1 MRVCFLLLALLGL
14 GSLPT
19 RAETWSISQLMGALS
34 KNTEGTATF
43 SETKYIAMLDDPV
56 QSSGELRFVAPDHL
70 EKRTLK
76 PKRELLVLD
85 GGTLTV
91 EQRKRKHVLQL
102 SEYPEVASMI
112 ESIRATLAGD
122 RKALEK
128 AYHLAL
134 SGSADAW
141 TLQLIPLEA
150 KVGAVVA
157 SIKIQGR
164 LDMVKS
170 IEILQADGDRSV
182 MRIDKVAAP

>member
-1 MRVCFLLLALLGL
+1 LISGSPRPHRERKRHEYVDANLPFSPGFVRPRLSARLGGNL
-14 GSLPT
+14 EHQP
-19 RAETWSISQLMGALS
+19 
-34 KNTEGTATF
+34 TATF
-43 SETKYIAMLDDPV
+43 SETKYIALLDDPV

-122 RKALEK
+122 RKALER

-134 SGSADAW
+134 SGNADAW

-157 SIKIQGR
+157 SIKIGEEHR
-164 LDMVKS
+164 DPS
-170 IEILQADGDRSV
+170 SGW
-182 MRIDKVAAP
+182 